1 MLVTRAKEIN
11 LCADRRDVI
20 DVQKMKPLLNDQGK
34 TEILTRL
41 RGLQP
46 DSPRQWGKMN
56 AHQAVCHLSD
66 SFRLVMGERESA
78 DRSNFLTRTLVKW
91 LALQAPIQWAR
102 GVKTGESVD
111 QMKGGTRPVEFAQDR
126 QELERVMERFMKA
139 PRSVAHPFFGTM
151 SEAEWLRWGW
161 LHLDHH
167 LRQFGQ

>member
-1 MLVTRAKEIN
+1 
-11 LCADRRDVI
+11 
-20 DVQKMKPLLNDQGK
+20 
-34 TEILTRL
+34 
-41 RGLQP
+41 
-46 DSPRQWGKMN
+46 MN